1 MLGSDIYTLWFV
13 AVIGVGFMV
22 WFLLVALFAPH
33 IPYTVYQRLDCASNQ
48 FIYALHNATLGA
60 VGHDSHFEILT
71 DAVQFYPAML
81 DAIAQAQRTINL
93 ECYIFR
99 PDRIGRKFMRAMIE
113 RARAGVTVTI
123 VVDAVGSFRFGFSAA
138 RRLRKAGC
146 RVELYQRF
154 HWYRLSRLN
163 NRTHRELLIVDGK
176 VAFIGGAGIG
186 DQWAKGQRGK
196 RPWRDTMARVTGP
209 AVASIQ
215 GVFTENWVE
224 CCGEILTGPDYFPE
238 LKRTGETS
246 TIVIKSSPADR
257 ATACRVA
264 FQMLIESANRHI
276 RIHTPYFLPDRS
288 LRQAFI
294 RTARRGVTV
303 EIIVPGSH
311 TDQRWVRLVSRR
323 KYNELLRE
331 GVRIYEYRA
340 GMMHAKMLNVDGL
353 WVVLGTTNFDNRSF
367 EHNDEVNVAIR
378 DEELSARVTE
388 DFLHDLE
395 RCEQVTLETW
405 KRRPLV
411 EKIIEPFAWILERQ
425 Q

>member
-1 MLGSDIYTLWFV
+1 MLGFDTYGEWFALVGAIFV
-13 AVIGVGFMV
+13 A
-22 WFLLVALFAPH
+22 WLLIVALFAPH
-33 IPYTVYQRLDCASNQ
+33 IPYKLHTRLDCTSKQ
-48 FIYALHNATLGA
+48 FIYSLHNATLSA
-60 VGHDSHFEILT
+60 VHHDCHYEVLT
-71 DAVQFYPAML
+71 NANQFYPAML
-81 DAIAQAQRTINL
+81 DAIAHAQRTINM

-99 PDRIGRKFMRAMIE
+99 PDHTGRKFMLAMME
-113 RARAGVTVTI
+113 RARAGVTVTL
-123 VVDAVGSFRFGFSAA
+123 VVDAIGSFRFGLWAM
-138 RRLRKAGC
+138 REMREAGC

-154 HWYRLSRLN
+154 MWFRLSRLN

-176 VAFIGGAGIG
+176 VAFIGGAGVG
-186 DQWAKGQRGK
+186 DQWAKGKRGK
-196 RPWRDTMARVTGP
+196 RAWRDTMARVTGP
-209 AVASIQ
+209 VVSSVQ
-215 GVFTENWVE
+215 GVFAENWTE
-224 CCGEILTGPDYFPE
+224 CCGEILTGPEYFPD
-238 LKRTGETS
+238 LKKSGDTS

-257 ATACRVA
+257 ATACRVV
-264 FQMLIESANRHI
+264 FQMLVESASQRI
-276 RIHTPYFLPDRS
+276 RINTPYFLPDRS

-294 RTARRGVTV
+294 TTARRGVKID
-303 EIIVPGSH
+303 IIVPGSH

-340 GMMHAKMLNVDGL
+340 GMMHVKTLNVDDL

-378 DEELSARVTE
+378 DKEVSARLTR
-388 DFLHDLE
+388 DFLTDLKSCQE
-395 RCEQVTLETW
+395 VTFETW